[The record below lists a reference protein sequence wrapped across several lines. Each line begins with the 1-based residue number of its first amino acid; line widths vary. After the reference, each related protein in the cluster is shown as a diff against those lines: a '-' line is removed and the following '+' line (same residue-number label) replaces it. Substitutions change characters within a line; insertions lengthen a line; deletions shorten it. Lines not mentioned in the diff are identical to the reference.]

1 MALGE
6 PIPML
11 AWPGM
16 ALAAVGILLVT
27 RSARAPQVE

>member
-1 MALGE
+1 
-6 PIPML
+6 L